1 MPINEKQKKL
11 ALYGGPSVRDTPF
24 PDRSLLGPE
33 EKAAVD
39 ALFDKA
45 IAEGSSIGYNGPE
58 EEAYCKEFAEYM
70 GGGYADGVNSGTT
83 AVFVALKALN
93 PEPFTEIIVSPIT
106 DPGGMMPIVM
116 LNCIP
121 VVADASPGKYNTDA
135 EQIEKMITPQTS
147 AIVVAHIGGEPADIE
162 NIVAVAKKHGIP
174 VVEDCA
180 QAHNAKLNGKLL
192 GSFGDIGAFSTMF
205 GKHHC
210 TGGQGGLVY
219 TKDEELYWRIR
230 RAADRGKP
238 FGIEKP
244 NGNVTASLNFNMDEI
259 AATIGRVQLKKL
271 PSIVER
277 RRAIVAK
284 LTEEFKKLNALII
297 PEQLP
302 GAQPSYWWWRLD
314 VDEDKLTC
322 SKDVYCEALIA
333 EGMPINP
340 SYRAAMPQTFDW
352 YKNRNVFGSS
362 GYPWAAPEYKGDKDK
377 EYSWPNAIE
386 ATDAQFNL
394 SIFESWGEEEIRDI
408 VEAFNKVEDA
418 FAK

>member
-1 MPINEKQKKL
+1 
-11 ALYGGPSVRDTPF
+11 
-24 PDRSLLGPE
+24 
-33 EKAAVD
+33 
-39 ALFDKA
+39 
-45 IAEGSSIGYNGPE
+45 
-58 EEAYCKEFAEYM
+58 
-70 GGGYADGVNSGTT
+70 
-83 AVFVALKALN
+83 
-93 PEPFTEIIVSPIT
+93 
-106 DPGGMMPIVM
+106 
-116 LNCIP
+116 
-121 VVADASPGKYNTDA
+121 
-135 EQIEKMITPQTS
+135 MITPQTS

-284 LTEEFKKLNALII
+284 LR
-297 PEQLP
+297 
-302 GAQPSYWWWRLD
+302 G
-314 VDEDKLTC
+314 V
-322 SKDVYCEALIA
+322 
-333 EGMPINP
+333 
-340 SYRAAMPQTFDW
+340 
-352 YKNRNVFGSS
+352 
-362 GYPWAAPEYKGDKDK
+362 
-377 EYSWPNAIE
+377 
-386 ATDAQFNL
+386 
-394 SIFESWGEEEIRDI
+394 
-408 VEAFNKVEDA
+408 
-418 FAK
+418 